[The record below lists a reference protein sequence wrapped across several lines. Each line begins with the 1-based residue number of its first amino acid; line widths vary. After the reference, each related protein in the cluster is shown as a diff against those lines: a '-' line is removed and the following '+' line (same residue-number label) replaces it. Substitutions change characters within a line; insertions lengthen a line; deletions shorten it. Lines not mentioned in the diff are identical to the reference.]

1 MRLDLDQSP
10 PIKLRSF
17 NETSFLTELNEEL
30 NQLPND
36 LFSIE
41 RIYSTRFH
49 RTIEEQPNRNGLI
62 LRCRLI
68 EKYQPII
75 PSLRLL
81 IPTSYPEQPPEILSL
96 TKTIPPRLEF
106 TGMNFVLTD
115 LIIPISS
122 RWTSLF

>member
-1 MRLDLDQSP
+1 MRLDLDQST

-36 LFSIE
+36 LFTIE
-41 RIYSTRFH
+41 RIPST
-49 RTIEEQPNRNGLI
+49 RTIEDQPNRNGLI
-62 LRCRLI
+62 LRCRFI
-68 EKYQPII
+68 EKYQPIL

-106 TGMNFVLTD
+106 TGMNFFLTD
-115 LIIPISS
+115 LIISISS
-122 RWTSLF
+122 RWTSVF